1 MRFIK
6 GTTVTVA
13 VLFIL
18 LTFSNAYAQSVN
30 IRFSSDDPAVEPNK
44 QEKALQASA
53 QASAQS
59 SMEMEMEEQFNQQP
73 PPSEMNS
80 SLLLKSSDFSS
91 SDTSLLSS
99 KDPATI
105 STLTTSSLSETQR
118 AVESAISLPRSQFAM
133 TEALLMVVAFI
144 VLGVIFIPILILLI
158 PLIPVI
164 GILLILMV
172 PVNIIFILFFM
183 VLPVILG
190 SFADVSTLELPAAVQ
205 GILNEIGSK
214 GTITEIT
221 FSYLKNLWSIVLNL
235 PELAGLVGDLGV
247 EDYANLIKKS
257 GSLLLEYPSNLR
269 ALPSKILRNLFPT
282 INALPSWLRQSPVL
296 LQVFPLL
303 MYAMLVLPLVAIIGF
318 LFLLAVAFTVTMG
331 VSPIL
336 ILFAAIPIIL
346 ITVIVFGIGSFAL
359 LFMIGIMVGVVGGI
373 VAFLFITLLIAAI
386 GAVIGLVIGAFIG
399 AVIGAIL
406 SLISFGYV
414 IWGWAIAGL
423 FIGFI
428 VGGGIG
434 ILLGGFLGLIAGIIP
449 SVIAFIIIAFVCGI
463 IGLIVGVIAGI
474 ILGVIGLIVAFIAVI
489 VGFAISLPLSVI
501 AIIIGLFTI
510 PILGG
515 LLAIFI
521 LPLMLPV
528 GPQAVKSYP
537 ATFRLFASL
546 AENSIAIPV
555 GIATLLISTLISIF
569 RNLPGSLRAV
579 FYHSVDFV
587 LTPFIFSMRAL
598 PLVGSAIALTTL
610 WILGFILATIF
621 SPFIL
626 IAPFFIILAMF
637 VEGLNDKAEDEDVE
651 VLDDEEI
658 QNSIENLPENI
669 ADVYIVIERIF
680 EMLGKAATT
689 PIDGLL
695 GSLVGVNWLI
705 VTRDLPNTLPDA
717 MSAVGSAIP
726 PLINNMPDLC
736 ETLTDSGL
744 RLTIDIFE
752 LLSDTIVTLVKDL
765 FALVMILPDVAI
777 LIPQLMEILSVIT
790 INLPALIQTL
800 IPASINAVEGTVSG
814 LPEFFPDVVISTMGL
829 NVICLQ
835 FARGVWRI
843 SMRVSDII
851 IQTLWYLILL
861 LPTFVFDFDKF
872 VTPWFGPRLL
882 STIGAACGLILAV
895 PIGALSALVSL
906 IIAGFLMI
914 GMVIYIPTMLVMQVC
929 TLCLNLGQF
938 CILPCTATVS
948 ILEACVAFINI
959 FALAV
964 IPQLASI
971 VAIMETIIESCSA
984 ILEPINAILDIIS
997 AAISVMS
1004 LLTEWLLPI
1013 FFMILVF
1020 IALAPLIGI
1029 VFALFVFA
1037 LIYFGFY
1044 ILQIL
1049 VGALLM
1055 ACSGIFQSVVCVPL
1069 ISFFEPV
1076 PFIARVLSFL
1086 STLTSFYAFF
1096 IPPNFIEIIT
1106 NSIPLMINLV
1116 AAIPALIFMPLSLLQ
1131 TFSSTAS
1138 SSVSALPSIPA
1149 YLGRLT
1155 DRIIFSFIAW
1165 IFALISLMIDVIV
1178 AVLLIIFAIVT
1189 GILGELLSLD
1199 ILTNAPKIAVL
1210 VLALIFV
1217 TFALIIDLVG
1227 IVVLRFPDMIDEYA
1241 NSILKSMAM
1250 MPVLSAIVPEMA
1262 AAPAAMQPEVVSEGL
1277 SKILIIIV
1285 LFIPAVFGAL
1295 TVLIY
1300 NIIKA
1305 IISGLY
1311 NISPRIITLPLDLT
1325 RSFFGTVNDVIS
1337 GIISALNGATEWADA
1352 AVQPY

>member
-1 MRFIK
+1 MRFMK
-6 GTTVTVA
+6 GVTVTVA
-13 VLFIL
+13 ALFIL
-18 LTFSNAYAQSVN
+18 LAFSNAYAQSVG
-30 IRFSSDDPAVEPNK
+30 ISSDGPADFVEPNK
-44 QEKALQASA
+44 QENAL

-59 SMEMEMEEQFNQQP
+59 SMEKEKQMEEQFNQQP
-73 PPSEMNS
+73 PISETDA
-80 SLLLKSSDFSS
+80 SLLSKPPETDSLS

-99 KDPATI
+99 TDPATI
-105 STLTTSSLSETQR
+105 SDPTTSSFSETSQQR
-118 AVESAISLPRSQFAM
+118 AVESAISLPRSQFAI
-133 TEALLMVVAFI
+133 TEALLMVVVFI
-144 VLGVIFIPILILLI
+144 VLMVIFIPILLSLI
-158 PLIPVI
+158 PLSPFI

-172 PVNIIFILFFM
+172 PVNILFIFFFM

-205 GILNEIGSK
+205 RILNDIGSK

-282 INALPSWLRQSPVL
+282 INALPSWLRQSPIL

-303 MYAMLVLPLVAIIGF
+303 MYAMLVLPLVAIIGVM
-318 LFLLAVAFTVTMG
+318 FLLAVAFTVTMG
-331 VSPIL
+331 AAPIL
-336 ILFAAIPIIL
+336 ILFAAIPII
-346 ITVIVFGIGSFAL
+346 IIVTVISLIIGFVSFFL
-359 LFMIGIMVGVVGGI
+359 GGIMLGVVVGI
-373 VAFLFITLLIAAI
+373 AAFLFIISLLAI
-386 GAVIGLVIGAFIG
+386 IGAFIG
-399 AVIGAIL
+399 LIIGGGIGIL
-406 SLISFGYV
+406 IGGGIGV
-414 IWGWAIAGL
+414 IAGVIISL
-423 FIGFI
+423 FLLGYIFWLWVLIGGGIGIFVGGFLGLI
-428 VGGGIG
+428 IGGGIG
-434 ILLGGFLGLIAGIIP
+434 ILLGGFVGLILGALIG
-449 SVIAFIIIAFVCGI
+449 VFAFIFIVVVLGI
-463 IGLIVGVIAGI
+463 IGLILGAIVGI
-474 ILGVIGLIVAFIAVI
+474 ILAVVGLVVAFIAVI
-489 VGFAISLPLSVI
+489 VGFAISIPISVI
-501 AIIIGLFTI
+501 ALIMGAFTI

-515 LLAIFI
+515 LLAMFL

-555 GIATLLISTLISIF
+555 GFATLLISTLISTF

-610 WILGFILATIF
+610 WLLGMVLATIF

-626 IAPFFIILAMF
+626 IAPVFIVLAMF
-637 VEGLNDKAEDEDVE
+637 VEGLNDKADGEDVE

-669 ADVYIVIERIF
+669 ADVYKVIKRIF
-680 EMLGKAATT
+680 EMFGKAATT

-695 GSLVGVNWLI
+695 ESLVGVNWLI
-705 VTRDLPNTLPDA
+705 VTRDLPDVLPDA

-726 PLINNMPDLC
+726 PLINSMPDLC
-736 ETLTDSGL
+736 KTLTDSGL

-752 LLSDTIVTLVKDL
+752 MLSDTIVTLVKNL
-765 FALVMILPDVAI
+765 FALMMILPEVAV

-814 LPEFFPDVVISTMGL
+814 CPEFFPAVVISTMGL
-829 NVICLQ
+829 NVISLQ

-843 SMRVSDII
+843 SMRVSEII

-861 LPTFVFDFDKF
+861 LPTFVFDFDEF
-872 VTPWFGPRLL
+872 VTPWFGPRLF
-882 STIGAACGLILAV
+882 STIGAACGLI
-895 PIGALSALVSL
+895 PSGFIGCLSALVSL

-938 CILPCTATVS
+938 CIIPCTTIVS
-948 ILEACVAFINI
+948 ILDALSGFLLIFGGIIDACIQYPI
-959 FALAV
+959 SAV
-964 IPQLASI
+964 IIDVIQGVLGLI
-971 VAIMETIIESCSA
+971 NA
-984 ILEPINAILDIIS
+984 ILEPINACLGIIS
-997 AAISVMS
+997 AAISAMS

-1013 FFMILVF
+1013 FFMILV
-1020 IALAPLIGI
+1020 ILALFPLVGI
-1029 VFALFVFA
+1029 VAALFVFA

-1044 ILQIL
+1044 VFQIL

-1076 PFIARVLSFL
+1076 PVIARVLSFL

-1106 NSIPLMINLV
+1106 NCIPLGVNLV
-1116 AAIPALIFMPLSLLQ
+1116 AACPALIFMPLSLLQ

-1178 AVLLIIFAIVT
+1178 SIVLIIFAIVT
-1189 GILGELLSLD
+1189 GILDELLSLD
-1199 ILTNAPKIAVL
+1199 ILTNAPKIAIL

-1217 TFALIIDLVG
+1217 AFALIIDLVG
-1227 IVVLRFPDMIDEYA
+1227 IVCLRFPDMIDEYA
-1241 NSILKSMAM
+1241 YSILKSMAM
-1250 MPVLSAIVPEMA
+1250 MPVL
-1262 AAPAAMQPEVVSEGL
+1262 
-1277 SKILIIIV
+1277 
-1285 LFIPAVFGAL
+1285 
-1295 TVLIY
+1295 
-1300 NIIKA
+1300 
-1305 IISGLY
+1305 
-1311 NISPRIITLPLDLT
+1311 
-1325 RSFFGTVNDVIS
+1325 
-1337 GIISALNGATEWADA
+1337 
-1352 AVQPY
+1352 